1 MSDLTERLKEYAA
14 LLESQC
20 EIKPGVVD
28 LRRVADAKF
37 ARDVSLLSEKLDHIL
52 PERKP

>member
-14 LLESQC
+14 LLKLDC
-20 EIKPGVVD
+20 DTRPNTVD
-28 LRRVADAKF
+28 LRNAQAKF